1 MYSIRVPEK
10 STIILDKEE
19 GYSGLGGKS
28 SNSLGS
34 EQPVNQVQATEF
46 PILGQNSFSVMQ
58 ISQSVCACVCVYKYD
73 VCASVCI
80 CVCVDECYVSGVH
93 A

>member
-19 GYSGLGGKS
+19 GYSGMGGEKR

-46 PILGQNSFSVMQ
+46 PMLGQNFLCDPDFTKY
-58 ISQSVCACVCVYKYD
+58 VCMCLCV
-73 VCASVCI
+73 
-80 CVCVDECYVSGVH
+80 
-93 A
+93 